1 MIDRKT
7 LIGKTFPDIK
17 YVVSKSDRDDFFRI
31 CQIDD
36 PKYGNIN
43 YAKVLGLKHFLI
55 PPSFAQVIAGVA
67 FFKTLRDLDN
77 PLLID
82 WEKDTV
88 FNGGQEFIHKNPL
101 SIETEYIIS
110 GSIPQVEEKTGKKGS
125 FDIIDIGSI
134 CKDITKKEIFVGT
147 IKIIVL
153 K

>member
-1 MIDRKT
+1 M
-7 LIGKTFPDIK
+7 
-17 YVVSKSDRDDFFRI
+17 
-31 CQIDD
+31 
-36 PKYGNIN
+36 
-43 YAKVLGLKHFLI
+43 
-55 PPSFAQVIAGVA
+55 
-67 FFKTLRDLDN
+67 
-77 PLLID
+77 
-82 WEKDTV
+82 